1 MRPEQPS
8 RWRRPDL
15 GRRALAPALIGL
27 AMAGPPS
34 GADARPA
41 TTAMTCAAAA
51 ALVARSG
58 GIVLD
63 TSASTFDRYVSD
75 RRFCMPDEAT
85 RPAFERTRD
94 NPQCFIGYTCFEPE
108 RDRWRW

>member
-1 MRPEQPS
+1 MRSNQLS
-8 RWRRPDL
+8 LRRPACL
-15 GRRALAPALIGL
+15 GRPVAAIALACL
-27 AMAGPPS
+27 AMAGPTS
-34 GADARPA
+34 GAKARPA

-63 TSASTFDRYVSD
+63 TSATTFDRYVSD

-85 RPAFERTRD
+85 RPAFEPTRD

>member
-1 MRPEQPS
+1 MTSEQRPSSCVS
-8 RWRRPDL
+8 RTGL
-15 GRRALAPALIGL
+15 AGFGILVALTLWAPA
-27 AMAGPPS
+27 AQ
-34 GADARPA
+34 ARPA
-41 TTAMTCAAAA
+41 TPSMTCAAVQ

-63 TSASTFDRYVSD
+63 TSATTFDRYVSD

-94 NPQCFIGYTCFEPE
+94 NPQCFIGYTCYEPD